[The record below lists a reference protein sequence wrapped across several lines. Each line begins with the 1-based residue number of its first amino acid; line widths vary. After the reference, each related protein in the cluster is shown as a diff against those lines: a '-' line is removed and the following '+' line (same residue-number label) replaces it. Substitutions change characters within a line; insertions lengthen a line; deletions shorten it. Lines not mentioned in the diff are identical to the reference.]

1 MGGTRL
7 KRKARRNK
15 TKASTRKQIMKV
27 QGFKPVIKAID
38 KEAIIE
44 KFRKIPAKTKAT
56 AEVKEIGD
64 IDAQDLTPSKPAKTA
79 GSKSDKPSS
88 DKETTKK
95 SAVSATVE
103 AEEEGTS
110 KSKTDSKTTDSKV
123 KSASKPDAETKTKT
137 VKKAT
142 AKSTLE

>member
-15 TKASTRKQIMKV
+15 TKASTRKQIMKI

-44 KFRKIPAKTKAT
+44 KFRKKSAKAP
-56 AEVKEIGD
+56 AEVKEVRD
-64 IDAQDLTPSKPAKTA
+64 IDAQDLTRSKPAKTA
-79 GSKSDKPSS
+79 ASKSEKPSS

-95 SAVSATVE
+95 SAVSVTVE
-103 AEEEGTS
+103 TDEGSS
-110 KSKTDSKTTDSKV
+110 KSKTDSKTADSKV
-123 KSASKPDAETKTKT
+123 KSASKPDIETKTKT

-142 AKSTLE
+142 AKKTAA